1 MAISVSEKNVKV
13 NPETGIF
20 ITMNPGYAGRV
31 ELPENLKKMFR
42 SFSMDSPDNEI
53 IVEIL
58 LTSQT
63 FVNSKA
69 LAKSIVPFFQELASN
84 TSNQLHYDF
93 GLRALK
99 NTLVRCGQAKR
110 KSTNA
115 NANESLAFEQ
125 ELVVQS
131 IVETILPKLIK
142 EDEIV
147 FEN

>member
-58 LTSQT
+58 LTT
-63 FVNSKA
+63 FVNSK
-69 LAKSIVPFFQELASN
+69 
-84 TSNQLHYDF
+84 HW
-93 GLRALK
+93 
-99 NTLVRCGQAKR
+99 
-110 KSTNA
+110 
-115 NANESLAFEQ
+115 
-125 ELVVQS
+125 QS
-131 IVETILPKLIK
+131 Q
-142 EDEIV
+142 
-147 FEN
+147 